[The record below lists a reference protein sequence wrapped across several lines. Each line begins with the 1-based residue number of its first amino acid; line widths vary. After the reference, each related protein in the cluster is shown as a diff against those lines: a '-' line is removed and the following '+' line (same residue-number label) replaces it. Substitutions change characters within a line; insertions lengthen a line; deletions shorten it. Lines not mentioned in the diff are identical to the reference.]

1 MTSVVQRVEPQPD
14 YRTAVFRKI
23 TRGFAL
29 LAAAFA
35 ALLGVEIYL
44 AYTREYL
51 PTAPPLELGG
61 TFGPPDGKPLRF
73 VVLGDSTAAGL
84 GAGSPRDAY
93 ATVLSERLAERGWRV
108 DLTAYGVSGARVRDV
123 AFEQVPLAVDAH
135 PDLVFVGIG
144 ANDVTHLT
152 PLSAV
157 ERDMA
162 DALDALAGT
171 GAVVVIAGPPDM
183 RAAAWMEPLR
193 SLAGWRGRL
202 VAGRIGDVA
211 RDRDVRVVPLAELA
225 APYFASNPD
234 DAYAP
239 DDFHPGPGGY
249 RAWADA
255 IFPVLIGALERRG

>member
-1 MTSVVQRVEPQPD
+1 M
-14 YRTAVFRKI
+14 
-23 TRGFAL
+23 L

-51 PTAPPLELGG
+51 PTTPALELGG
-61 TFGPPDGKPLRF
+61 TFGPPDGNPLRF

-93 ATVLSERLAERGWRV
+93 ATVLSERLGERGWRV
-108 DLTAYGVSGARVRDV
+108 DLTAYGVSGARVRNV
-123 AFEQVPLAVDAH
+123 AVEQVPLAVNAR

-162 DALDALAGT
+162 DALDALAGS
-171 GAVVVIAGPPDM
+171 GAVVVVAGPPDM
-183 RAAAWMEPLR
+183 RAAAWLEPLR

-211 RDRDVRVVPLAELA
+211 RDRDVPVVPLAELA
-225 APYFASNPD
+225 APYFASHPE
-234 DAYAP
+234 DAYAS

-255 IFPVLIGALERRG
+255 IFPVLLEALERRG